1 MSKKLNKIKEALA
14 EAGVSGIIA
23 ALYLG
28 VHEGTISSWNSNKKQ
43 PHLSEIDK
51 LADLLESDN
60 VNLVRNKPREKTG
73 LAEAVVAYYKSIMK
87 SGEVSLYINTTDAKG
102 NQKKIFNPELVKN
115 IQEFVEK
122 YKKKHG
128 EK

>member
-1 MSKKLNKIKEALA
+1 MSEKLNKIKEALA

-43 PHLSEIDK
+43 PHLSDIDK

-60 VNLVRNKPREKTG
+60 VNLVRSKPREKTG
-73 LAEAVVAYYKSIMK
+73 LAGAVVNEYKRIMK
-87 SGEVSLYINTTDAKG
+87 EGKIPLYVNATNAKG
-102 NQKKIFNPELVKN
+102 NPKNIFNPELVKK
-115 IQEFVEK
+115 IQDFVEK
-122 YKKKHG
+122 YKKEHG